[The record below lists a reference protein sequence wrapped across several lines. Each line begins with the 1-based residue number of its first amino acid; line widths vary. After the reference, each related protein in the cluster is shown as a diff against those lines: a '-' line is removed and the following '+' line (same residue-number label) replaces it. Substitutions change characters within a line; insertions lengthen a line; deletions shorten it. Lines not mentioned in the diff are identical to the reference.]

1 MRLLRENLNFAN
13 VMAAIAVFMVLGG
26 GAYAA
31 SGQIDGGDIE
41 NNSIGGKNIR
51 QNSVAGGDLKDNSVT
66 GDDVKD
72 DSLTG
77 DDVDESTLRIPA
89 GTSGAPGQD
98 GERGSNGERGP
109 KGDTGPQGPK
119 GDTGPQG
126 PKGDNGS
133 PGAPGP
139 SGLSTLVRH
148 DGPTVTMPAGTTGTS
163 SAPCEGNETLVS
175 GGYQMTS
182 GFVHQITVWRDFPEA
197 DGSAWTVDAGA
208 EPGGDDVSFKSVA
221 WCSKP

>member
-1 MRLLRENLNFAN
+1 MRLLRESLNFAN

-51 QNSVAGGDLKDNSVT
+51 QNSVAGGDLKDRSVT
-66 GDDVKD
+66 GDDIKD

-89 GTSGAPGQD
+89 GTSGAPGRD
-98 GERGSNGERGP
+98 GEQGSNGERGP

-119 GDTGPQG
+119 GDTGNTGPQG
-126 PKGDNGS
+126 PKGV
-133 PGAPGP
+133 
-139 SGLSTLVRH
+139 GLTAVVER
-148 DGPTVTMPAGTTGTS
+148 DGTIETAQPETIAES
-163 SAPCEGNETLVS
+163 IASCAADETLV
-175 GGYQMTS
+175 GG
-182 GFVHQITVWRDFPEA
+182 GFEFVQGDTKDFHAFNSDREGAVWRLSFANADFNRDTA
-197 DGSAWTVDAGA
+197 GSIQAYAVA
-208 EPGGDDVSFKSVA
+208 ECAQP
-221 WCSKP
+221 